1 MFSYVCKLVTLKL
14 FKFKIVGEFPT
25 NKKLV
30 LLVFPHT
37 SNWDFIIAIGIRT
50 LLGEQINFVIKKE
63 YYNFLTTNFFNSLG
77 GRPIDRSGK
86 MNSVEKISEML
97 KNNEVFRIAI
107 APEGTRKLV
116 DNWKTG
122 FYHIALKA
130 NCKILP
136 VAFDWKKREVKIF
149 EVFSPTKNFTNDLK
163 FLKSLFKGIKGK
175 IPGNSNL

>member
-1 MFSYVCKLVTLKL
+1 MFSYICQVLTFKIL
-14 FKFKIVGEFPT
+14 KFKVKGNFPI

-30 LLVFPHT
+30 ILVFPHT
-37 SNWDFIIAIGIRT
+37 SNWDFIIAIGVRT
-50 LLGEQINFVIKKE
+50 FLCEEINFVIKKE

-77 GRPIDRSGK
+77 GRPIDRSGN
-86 MNSVEKISEML
+86 MNSVEKISEMF
-97 KNNEVFRIAI
+97 KNNEIFRIAI

-122 FYHIALKA
+122 FYQIALKA

-149 EVFSPTKNFTNDLK
+149 EVFTLTNNFANDLK
-163 FLKSLFKGIKGK
+163 FLKSLFKGVKGK
-175 IPGNSNL
+175 IPENSNL